1 MSKRKRPVL
10 TRGETMFWENAH
22 VIAVLIGMLALLVG
36 SQVKPELNLLLVLL
50 LGLVPGAIVW
60 VARTLWKPR
69 PVALSHDAHA
79 TSDRYKSSALVVDEI
94 HQSKV
99 LYVWYVFAVGA
110 ALGLVATFV
119 YRGDFEVQERLAG
132 LCNTWP
138 FRRGFRGR
146 GTMGL
151 KAAVAER
158 PHPAAFWLPGRA
170 CGAHPRGDPLPAPGG
185 FLTRGASARRR
196 PAWLRL
202 GRLFCSVAPQRLMME
217 FSDA

>member
-1 MSKRKRPVL
+1 ML

-69 PVALSHDAHA
+69 PVALSDDADA
-79 TSDRYKSSALVVDEI
+79 TSDKSSAPVVDEM

-119 YRGDFEVQERLAG
+119 YRGDFEVQERLARASVIPG
-132 LCNTWP
+132 LFVVGSAVVAQWAL
-138 FRRGFRGR
+138 RRPLLNVPIRPLFGFLGALVVLTL
-146 GTMGL
+146 GVIL
-151 KAAVAER
+151 YL
-158 PHPAAFWLPGRA
+158 LPEVFSPEGRA
-170 CGAHPRGDPLPAPGG
+170 LAGALLGCGLGVCFAV
-185 FLTRGASARRR
+185 
-196 PAWLRL
+196 WLRNV
-202 GRLFCSVAPQRLMME
+202 G
-217 FSDA
+217 